1 MSFNS
6 KQIKTI
12 KFLLIIVVILLVL
25 FIAYVFL
32 GKKMIEGYEYDGGE
46 GSEWT
51 SPVTAVYD
59 WSHVIN
65 PTQYR
70 AYVPSRGLTGQ
81 LTPPPYN
88 SSNIPRIN
96 DTPVTAVYDWRH
108 VINPTQYPAYVPSRG
123 LTGQLT
129 PPPYDSSNIPRINDT
144 PVINTP
150 APVIN
155 MPAPANKNT
164 PATYDRESDGEE
176 DEDTTA
182 PYNSGAYE
190 KTSSSVINTPVTSA
204 YEKTSSSVINT
215 PVTTAYDWS
224 HVVNAYMYPEYV
236 NSMGVTQQPNRPP
249 YDSSNIP
256 SKIGGG
262 GPVINTPVTTD
273 PVTYDWTSWRAMNS
287 SIPETTL
294 VSSYSY
300 DATQPIN
307 KQPNKWP
314 GHPSVAALTT
324 DPLTSDPV
332 TYDWTS
338 WRAMNSSIP
347 ETTLVSSYS
356 YDATQPI
363 NKQPNKWPGHPSVA
377 ALTTDPVV
385 TYDWSNWLAINSGVS
400 QATLIAYG
408 YNTSK
413 LITAQPNK
421 WPGHPNLAPLGP
433 AGVTGATGAGGSN
446 IYILPSSSTLNPNF
460 SLYGNNNLLQQQQRL
475 LQQTQ
480 SQLQQSQLEQEQLRW
495 QSRLQGQGQGLA
507 QEDINNVRGSSNA
520 PKKKICYAPY
530 KNEKDCENAG
540 YLWDSM
546 KEKCRRLTTNKSR
559 TNDKSSADT
568 NANKNNYFNS
578 YNNDDK
584 YILKTQIV
592 PPVCPA
598 CPSYKCGSE
607 PQKLD
612 NSILDDETNNNLLT
626 ANNLILNERN
636 FAKSIKTNDSGRF
649 PMPLL
654 ADFSQFM

>member
-32 GKKMIEGYEYDGGE
+32 GKKMIEGYDPSDCQGNEVWDYVNGQCISYD
-46 GSEWT
+46 
-51 SPVTAVYD
+51 
-59 WSHVIN
+59 
-65 PTQYR
+65 
-70 AYVPSRGLTGQ
+70 
-81 LTPPPYN
+81 TPPP
-88 SSNIPRIN
+88 P
-96 DTPVTAVYDWRH
+96 PVTYNWSNVS
-108 VINPTQYPAYVPSRG
+108 NPSQYGS
-123 LTGQLT
+123 
-129 PPPYDSSNIPRINDT
+129 YDSSSPI
-144 PVINTP
+144 
-150 APVIN
+150 
-155 MPAPANKNT
+155 
-164 PATYDRESDGEE
+164 
-176 DEDTTA
+176 
-182 PYNSGAYE
+182 
-190 KTSSSVINTPVTSA
+190 
-204 YEKTSSSVINT
+204 
-215 PVTTAYDWS
+215 
-224 HVVNAYMYPEYV
+224 
-236 NSMGVTQQPNRPP
+236 TQQPNP
-249 YDSSNIP
+249 IP
-256 SKIGGG
+256 VHLQG
-262 GPVINTPVTTD
+262 NTPGPG
-273 PVTYDWTSWRAMNS
+273 PVTYDWTAWRAMNS

-294 VSSYSY
+294 VTTYGYNTSK
-300 DATQPIN
+300 PITA
-307 KQPNKWP
+307 Q
-314 GHPSVAALTT
+314 L
-324 DPLTSDPV
+324 
-332 TYDWTS
+332 
-338 WRAMNSSIP
+338 
-347 ETTLVSSYS
+347 
-356 YDATQPI
+356 
-363 NKQPNKWPGHPSVA
+363 NKWPGHPSVA

-413 LITAQPNK
+413 LITLQPNK
-421 WPGHPNLAPLGP
+421 WPGHPNLAPLGAGP

-446 IYILPSSSTLNPNF
+446 IYILPSSSTLNPNY
-460 SLYGNNNLLQQQQRL
+460 SLYGNNNLLEQQQRL

-559 TNDKSSADT
+559 TNEKSSADT

>member
-32 GKKMIEGYEYDGGE
+32 GKKMIEGLGGGDSR
-46 GSEWT
+46 GS
-51 SPVTAVYD
+51 VVYD

-65 PTQYR
+65 PTQYQGYDTR
-70 AYVPSRGLTGQ
+70 RGATEQ
-81 LTPPPYN
+81 VN
-88 SSNIPRIN
+88 S
-96 DTPVTAVYDWRH
+96 
-108 VINPTQYPAYVPSRG
+108 
-123 LTGQLT
+123 
-129 PPPYDSSNIPRINDT
+129 PPYDSSNIPRNNGT
-144 PVINTP
+144 PAPAIDTP
-150 APVIN
+150 APVNNAPAIKL
-155 MPAPANKNT
+155 PAPVNNAPPPVNKNT

-190 KTSSSVINTPVTSA
+190 KTSSSVINTPVTA
-204 YEKTSSSVINT
+204 T
-215 PVTTAYDWS
+215 YDWS

-262 GPVINTPVTTD
+262 PVIDTPVTTD

-294 VSSYSY
+294 VTTYGYNTSK
-300 DATQPIN
+300 PITA
-307 KQPNKWP
+307 Q
-314 GHPSVAALTT
+314 L
-324 DPLTSDPV
+324 
-332 TYDWTS
+332 
-338 WRAMNSSIP
+338 
-347 ETTLVSSYS
+347 
-356 YDATQPI
+356 
-363 NKQPNKWPGHPSVA
+363 NKWPGHPSVA

-413 LITAQPNK
+413 AITLQPNK

-546 KEKCRRLTTNKSR
+546 KEKCRKLTTNKSR
-559 TNDKSSADT
+559 INDKSSADT

>member
-1 MSFNS
+1 M
-6 KQIKTI
+6 
-12 KFLLIIVVILLVL
+12 
-25 FIAYVFL
+25 
-32 GKKMIEGYEYDGGE
+32 
-46 GSEWT
+46 
-51 SPVTAVYD
+51 
-59 WSHVIN
+59 
-65 PTQYR
+65 
-70 AYVPSRGLTGQ
+70 
-81 LTPPPYN
+81 
-88 SSNIPRIN
+88 
-96 DTPVTAVYDWRH
+96 
-108 VINPTQYPAYVPSRG
+108 
-123 LTGQLT
+123 
-129 PPPYDSSNIPRINDT
+129 
-144 PVINTP
+144 
-150 APVIN
+150 
-155 MPAPANKNT
+155 
-164 PATYDRESDGEE
+164 
-176 DEDTTA
+176 
-182 PYNSGAYE
+182 
-190 KTSSSVINTPVTSA
+190 
-204 YEKTSSSVINT
+204 
-215 PVTTAYDWS
+215 
-224 HVVNAYMYPEYV
+224 
-236 NSMGVTQQPNRPP
+236 
-249 YDSSNIP
+249 
-256 SKIGGG
+256 
-262 GPVINTPVTTD
+262 
-273 PVTYDWTSWRAMNS
+273 
-287 SIPETTL
+287 
-294 VSSYSY
+294 
-300 DATQPIN
+300 
-307 KQPNKWP
+307 
-314 GHPSVAALTT
+314 
-324 DPLTSDPV
+324 
-332 TYDWTS
+332 
-338 WRAMNSSIP
+338 
-347 ETTLVSSYS
+347 
-356 YDATQPI
+356 
-363 NKQPNKWPGHPSVA
+363 
-377 ALTTDPVV
+377 
-385 TYDWSNWLAINSGVS
+385 AINSGVS

-413 LITAQPNK
+413 AITLQPNK

-546 KEKCRRLTTNKSR
+546 KEKCRKLTTNKSR